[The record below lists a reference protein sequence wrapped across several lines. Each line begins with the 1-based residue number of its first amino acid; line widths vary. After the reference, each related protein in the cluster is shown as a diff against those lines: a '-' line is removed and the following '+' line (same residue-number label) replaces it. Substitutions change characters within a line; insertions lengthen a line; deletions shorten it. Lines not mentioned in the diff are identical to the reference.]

1 MKRIFLLLAI
11 VALLGIQALPAQAEK
26 GIASG
31 FVKWFQDNMGLEI
44 GSVTIGGVGYSKAV
58 LAPEV
63 RIGRLKMG
71 LYFPVIYKD
80 DLFNPA
86 TWYRPGGNN
95 EWNFGADYWATDIP
109 KAALD
114 LVSDVV
120 LKFKYLE
127 YGRQLEDPF
136 FFKVGN
142 LHDLTVGHGLI
153 MRGYRNDTDFPGI
166 RRTGVN
172 LGLEVKPIG
181 LELLASDLPVP
192 EIVGA
197 RLYFMP
203 FKKSRLA
210 FGVSAVADLAAAKEL
225 EGQAGW
231 DAAVGNVVL
240 GGAGVDVDVPI
251 VPRSALL
258 GLRAYAGAAV
268 NTAFVTADFTSPLAG
283 GKTITSQDTMDILW
297 NGLPRNWGA
306 AAGLAGNVAFIDWR
320 LEYRYYTGVFRSSFF
335 DSTYERSRSQLVQK
349 YMTYLDDPTSLS
361 DAATVMGVYGEAG
374 FSILKEKLTLVA
386 GYMWPWSLSS
396 GGPAL
401 LNAEDELHLALV
413 IKKGLIPVVDLHGAI
428 YYDKWG
434 LVSSIADG
442 SFEFFDS
449 RTALAGEVVFPVPG
463 SPNLGVAAIFKAIV
477 ARNADGSVI
486 YVDPSDISKGVKIIP
501 AITIETRIS
510 F

>member
-1 MKRIFLLLAI
+1 MKRILLALAI
-11 VALLGIQALPAQAEK
+11 VALIGVQALPAQADK

-31 FVKWFQDNMGLEI
+31 FIKWFQDNMGLEI

-80 DLFNPA
+80 DLFDPSS
-86 TWYRPGGNN
+86 WYKPGGNN

-172 LGLEVKPIG
+172 LGFEVRPVGI
-181 LELLASDLPVP
+181 ELLASDLPVP

-203 FKKSRLA
+203 LKKSRLA

-225 EGQAGW
+225 EGQGSW
-231 DAAVGNVVL
+231 DAAVGKIIL
-240 GGAGVDVDVPI
+240 GGAGLDFDFPI
-251 VPRSALL
+251 VPKGALL

-268 NTAFVTADFTSPLAG
+268 NTAFVTADFASPLTG
-283 GKTITSQDTMDILW
+283 SSKTITSQDTMDILW
-297 NGLPRNWGA
+297 NGMPRNWGA

-335 DSTYERSRSQLVQK
+335 DSTYERSRSQLVQE

-361 DAATVMGVYGEAG
+361 DDPTVMGVYGEAG

-386 GYMWPWSLSS
+386 GYMWPWSLAS
-396 GGPAL
+396 GAGL
-401 LNAEDELHLALV
+401 LNADDELHLALV

-463 SPNLGVAAIFKAIV
+463 SPNLGIAAIFKAIV
-477 ARNADGSVI
+477 ARDAEGSVI
-486 YVDPSDISKGVKIIP
+486 YVDPSDISKGVKVVP